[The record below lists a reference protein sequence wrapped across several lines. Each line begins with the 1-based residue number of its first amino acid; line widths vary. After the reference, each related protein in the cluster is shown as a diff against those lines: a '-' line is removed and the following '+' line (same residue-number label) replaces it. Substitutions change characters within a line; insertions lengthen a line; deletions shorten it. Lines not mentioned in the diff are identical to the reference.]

1 MTKRYVVFIYA
12 LYICRSHALNP
23 NCEPFQPRSAP
34 LSDESKFLL
43 VYAFYFIADSH
54 PNFTSGIGLTN
65 ESERILSSGILLHRS
80 IQGSTSV
87 TFSADDDGTFGL
99 QCLIEKENI
108 HDCSLDDEIAVT
120 YSRLGELIWHYQQT
134 RHDSPM
140 KRPPP
145 PPPPPI
151 VHEDRSIQSEI
162 LGGEVDGMGDRLL
175 LYRNRIRVMEER
187 LERER
192 DRRWKNDKDLSELRS
207 AIAQMGL
214 EQEANERTIAQL
226 RKDILVIRETNQL
239 QEIKLKDHER
249 LISFYV
255 DEVKSLEGRLAGE
268 C

>member
-1 MTKRYVVFIYA
+1 MTKRHVVFIYP

-23 NCEPFQPRSAP
+23 NCEPFQPRAAP

-43 VYAFYFIADSH
+43 MYASSFIADSH
-54 PNFTSGIGLTN
+54 PNFTSGIGLTDD
-65 ESERILSSGILLHRS
+65 SERMLSSGILVHRS

-87 TFSADDDGTFGL
+87 TVSADDVGAVGF
-99 QCLIEKENI
+99 QCLIENESI
-108 HDCSLDDEIAVT
+108 HDCSLDDEIALT
-120 YSRLGELIWHYQQT
+120 YSRLGELIWHSQQT
-134 RHDSPM
+134 RHASPM

-151 VHEDRSIQSEI
+151 AHEDRSIQSEI

-175 LYRNRIRVMEER
+175 LYRNRIRVMEDR

-192 DRRWKNDKDLSELRS
+192 SRRLKSDKDLSELRS
-207 AIAQMGL
+207 VIAQLGV